1 MTSKGLQVLLIRS
14 YDRFRFF
21 VGSKLDSTAGAHQ
34 PTFLSLRDPAKAL
47 HQRAPKARVGR
58 GHYIILPQCNRKKY
72 HCEQRFSPAAARMI
86 YYFIFLIIWG
96 GGAQHSQRSST
107 PPTFIKF
114 LVGIVSKVSIFSIAS
129 IVRHPLPFFIKSL
142 VQLAQLAQLIQLDTS
157 APPPFYQIIGILSI
171 VSIFSIVRHHP
182 HFIKVLVQL
191 AQLVELD
198 THPFIKLLVQFTE
211 VQLAQFPQLD
221 TPLPFNQTIVQL
233 EYLAWL
239 DQLDPPPPPPFLLN
253 YCYGQHSQHS
263 QHSQTPH
270 PPFIKYWYSQH
281 SQHSLPCQTPP
292 HYIKVL
298 VQLAQFEQ
306 LVQLNTPPLL
316 SNYQYIQ
323 HKWHSLHSQHSQT
336 SPLFLTNYW
345 YSQHSQHGQNSQH
358 SQTPPP
364 FYGNYQ
370 YSQHN
375 KHNQHYQHGQTP
387 PPVFLTIQWYSQ
399 HSQHSQNSQHTLTL
413 PPLFIKLLVQLV
425 VQLVQLAQL

>member
-157 APPPFYQIIGILSI
+157 APSPPFLSNYWYTQDSQHIQHSQTPPSFYQSVGIVSIVSIVSRVRHPPFYQIIGIVYRGI
-171 VSIFSIVRHHP
+171 VSIVPIVRH
-182 HFIKVLVQL
+182 
-191 AQLVELD
+191 
-198 THPFIKLLVQFTE
+198 
-211 VQLAQFPQLD
+211 
-221 TPLPFNQTIVQL
+221 
-233 EYLAWL
+233 
-239 DQLDPPPPPPFLLN
+239 PPPL
-253 YCYGQHSQHS
+253 
-263 QHSQTPH
+263 
-270 PPFIKYWYSQH
+270 
-281 SQHSLPCQTPP
+281 
-292 HYIKVL
+292 
-298 VQLAQFEQ
+298 
-306 LVQLNTPPLL
+306 
-316 SNYQYIQ
+316 
-323 HKWHSLHSQHSQT
+323 
-336 SPLFLTNYW
+336 
-345 YSQHSQHGQNSQH
+345 
-358 SQTPPP
+358 
-364 FYGNYQ
+364 
-370 YSQHN
+370 
-375 KHNQHYQHGQTP
+375 
-387 PPVFLTIQWYSQ
+387 
-399 HSQHSQNSQHTLTL
+399 
-413 PPLFIKLLVQLV
+413 
-425 VQLVQLAQL
+425 